1 MMYKS
6 NNIPHNDESIFKSV
20 DWITV
25 LIYVILVFCGWVSI
39 YGASYEYEH
48 AVSMYDLSG
57 RAGMQLVWIGS
68 SLIIGFV
75 LLKLDSSLYD
85 ILAYYIYA
93 ALILLLIITIV
104 VAPDIKGSRS
114 WLVITNSIRIQPAE
128 FAKFGVALALAKYMS
143 SYNFKLMVP
152 KSIVTVISILVVPF
166 ILIILQNETGSA
178 LVYSAFILML
188 YREGLPGL
196 VLVLGATA
204 VVLFVFGLKYSE
216 IDFGYYISKG
226 EFISIMVI
234 LSLSIILIMNY
245 AKDIKT
251 ALNIGLGAALLLG
264 GAYLVDTYYTS
275 ISWGLI
281 GIIALASLIVYLTI
295 IAIKRWN
302 KTYIFIALFGIASI
316 FYVNSIDYFFTDVL
330 QPHQQLRIK
339 VTLGMTEDPLGVEYN
354 VNQSKI
360 AIGSGGLL
368 GKGFLNG
375 TQTKL
380 KYVPEQDTDF
390 IFCTVGEEQGF
401 AGSVFVLILFGILI
415 VRLMLLAEQQKTH
428 FSRIY
433 GYSVASILFFH
444 VAINV
449 GMVIGLTPVIGI
461 PLPFFSYGGSSLW
474 GFTILLFIFLRLD
487 MARKRR

>member
-1 MMYKS
+1 MYQARGE
-6 NNIPHNDESIFKSV
+6 ESILKTV
-20 DWITV
+20 DWTII
-25 LIYVILVFCGWVSI
+25 LIYIVLVFCGWVSI

-75 LLKLDSSLYD
+75 LLKLDSNLYD
-85 ILAYYIYA
+85 ILGYYIYA
-93 ALILLLIITIV
+93 ALVLLLIITII

-114 WLVITNSIRIQPAE
+114 WLVITSSIRLQPAE

-143 SYNFKLMVP
+143 SYNFKLMTP
-152 KSIVTVISILVVPF
+152 KSLFTVACLIFVPF
-166 ILIILQNETGSA
+166 VLIILQNETGSA
-178 LVYSAFILML
+178 LVYTAFVLML
-188 YREGLPGL
+188 YREGLPGGIL
-196 VLVLGATA
+196 VFAATA

-216 IDFGYYISKG
+216 IDLGYDISMG
-226 EFISIMVI
+226 EFISIIIVFI
-234 LSLSIILIMNY
+234 LSIVMVVNY
-245 AKDIKT
+245 SRDSKVAR
-251 ALNIGLGAALLLG
+251 NIGISGVVFLG
-264 GAYLVDTYYTS
+264 GSYLIDNYLTA
-275 ISWGLI
+275 INWGLV
-281 GIIALASLIVYLTI
+281 GIIVLASLIVYLLYV
-295 IAIKRWN
+295 AIRRWN
-302 KTYIFIALFGIASI
+302 KTYLFVALFGICSI
-316 FYVNSIDYFFTDVL
+316 AYVNSIDYLFSDVL
-330 QPHQQLRIK
+330 QPHQQQRIK
-339 VTLGMTEDPLGVEYN
+339 VTLGMEEDALGAGYN

-360 AIGSGGLL
+360 AIGSGGVF

-401 AGSVFVLILFGILI
+401 VGTVFVLIMFGILI
-415 VRLMLLAEQQKTH
+415 VRLMILAEQQKTA
-428 FSRIY
+428 FARIY

-444 VAINV
+444 VCINV

-474 GFTILLFIFLRLD
+474 GFSILLFIFLRLD

>member
-1 MMYKS
+1 MY
-6 NNIPHNDESIFKSV
+6 HNREEENIFKSV
-20 DWITV
+20 DWTII
-25 LIYVILVFCGWVSI
+25 LIYVVLVFCGWVSI

-48 AVSMYDLSG
+48 AVSMFDLSG
-57 RAGMQLVWIGS
+57 RAGMQLVWIGT

-75 LLKLDSSLYD
+75 LLKLDSNLYD

-93 ALILLLIITIV
+93 GLILLLIVTII

-114 WLVITNSIRIQPAE
+114 WLVITNSIRLQPAE

-143 SYNFKLMVP
+143 TYNFKLLTLKNLSAV
-152 KSIVTVISILVVPF
+152 SGIIFIPF
-166 ILIILQNETGSA
+166 ILIIMQNETGSA
-178 LVYSAFILML
+178 LVYSAFVLML
-188 YREGLPGL
+188 YREGLPGGIL
-196 VLVLGATA
+196 VFAATA

-216 IDFGYYISKG
+216 VDLGYDISMG
-226 EFISIMVI
+226 EFISVI
-234 LSLSIILIMNY
+234 VVLVLSVVMIINY
-245 AKDIKT
+245 GRDART
-251 ALNIGLGAALLLG
+251 ARNIGVAASLFLGCIYAIDHYLTPVNWGLVAIITFAAL
-264 GAYLVDTYYTS
+264 
-275 ISWGLI
+275 
-281 GIIALASLIVYLTI
+281 IIYLIVVSIKKWSKVYL
-295 IAIKRWN
+295 
-302 KTYIFIALFGIASI
+302 FVALFGLSSI
-316 FYVNSIDYFFTDVL
+316 VYVNSIDYLFSDVL
-330 QPHQQLRIK
+330 QPHQQQRIK
-339 VTLGMTEDPLGVEYN
+339 VTLGMEEDALGAGYN

-360 AIGSGGLL
+360 AIGSGGFL

-401 AGSVFVLILFGILI
+401 IGSVFVLIMFAILI
-415 VRLMLLAEQQKTH
+415 IRLMLLAEQQKTA
-428 FSRIY
+428 FARIY
-433 GYSVASILFFH
+433 GYSVASILLFH
-444 VAINV
+444 VCINV

>member
-1 MMYKS
+1 MY
-6 NNIPHNDESIFKSV
+6 HNREEENIFKSV
-20 DWITV
+20 DWTII
-25 LIYVILVFCGWVSI
+25 LIYVVLVFCGWVSI

-48 AVSMYDLSG
+48 AVSMFDLSG
-57 RAGMQLVWIGS
+57 RAGMQLVWIGT

-75 LLKLDSSLYD
+75 LLKLDSNLYD

-93 ALILLLIITIV
+93 GLILLLIVTII

-114 WLVITNSIRIQPAE
+114 WLVITNSIRLQPAE

-143 SYNFKLMVP
+143 TYNFKLLTLKNLSAV
-152 KSIVTVISILVVPF
+152 SGIIFIPF
-166 ILIILQNETGSA
+166 ILIIMQNETGSA
-178 LVYSAFILML
+178 LVYSAFVLML
-188 YREGLPGL
+188 YREGLPGGIL
-196 VLVLGATA
+196 VFAATA

-216 IDFGYYISKG
+216 VDLGYDISMG
-226 EFISIMVI
+226 EFISVI
-234 LSLSIILIMNY
+234 VVLVLSVVMIINY
-245 AKDIKT
+245 GRDART
-251 ALNIGLGAALLLG
+251 ARNIGVAASLFLGCIYAIDHYLTPVNWGLVAIIIFAAL
-264 GAYLVDTYYTS
+264 
-275 ISWGLI
+275 
-281 GIIALASLIVYLTI
+281 IIYLIVVSIKKWSKVYL
-295 IAIKRWN
+295 
-302 KTYIFIALFGIASI
+302 FVALFGLSSI
-316 FYVNSIDYFFTDVL
+316 VYVNSIDYLFSDVL
-330 QPHQQLRIK
+330 QPHQQQRIK
-339 VTLGMTEDPLGVEYN
+339 VTLGMEEDALGAGYN

-360 AIGSGGLL
+360 AIGSGGFL

-401 AGSVFVLILFGILI
+401 IGSVFVLIMFAILI
-415 VRLMLLAEQQKTH
+415 IRLMLLAEQQKTA
-428 FSRIY
+428 FARIY
-433 GYSVASILFFH
+433 GYSVASILLFH
-444 VAINV
+444 VCINV